1 MEHNLSK
8 PLDVLGTTVT
18 TCEAAA
24 YRVRQH
30 VIGDYERRGSDV
42 VRQLRDV
49 RSPGEV
55 VLAEGA
61 LKLWLQERA
70 HQRSNIIDG
79 EFWRV

>member
-8 PLDVLGTTVT
+8 PLDVLGATVT

-30 VIGDYERRGSDV
+30 VIGDYEREGSDV

-49 RSPGEV
+49 KSRNEM

-61 LKLWLQERA
+61 LKVWLQERA
-70 HQRSNIIDG
+70 QHPHVIDG
-79 EFWRV
+79 EFWRA

>member
-1 MEHNLSK
+1 MEHHLSE
-8 PLDVLGTTVT
+8 PLDVLGATVT

-30 VIGDYERRGSDV
+30 VIGDYEREGSAV

-49 RSPGEV
+49 KSPGEAW
-55 VLAEGA
+55 LAEGA

-70 HQRSNIIDG
+70 QRSQNVIDG

>member
-8 PLDVLGTTVT
+8 PLDVLGATVT
-18 TCEAAA
+18 TCEDAA

-30 VIGDYERRGSDV
+30 VIGDYEHVGSAV

-49 RSPGEV
+49 RSPGEM

-61 LKLWLQERA
+61 LKIWLQERA
-70 HQRSNIIDG
+70 DHIQVIDA
-79 EFWRV
+79 EF